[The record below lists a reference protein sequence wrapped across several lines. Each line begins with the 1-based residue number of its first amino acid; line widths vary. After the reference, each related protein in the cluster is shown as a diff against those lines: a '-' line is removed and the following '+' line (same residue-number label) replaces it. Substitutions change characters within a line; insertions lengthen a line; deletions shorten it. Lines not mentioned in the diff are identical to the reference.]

1 MSWSSKTARTA
12 LFWRFPKTTHRP
24 QRFKTLAECNEAR
37 LAPVTGVKT
46 VQSECGI
53 LATATPAPLRKNSGT
68 SSASTIRKQALQH
81 RLYESHGV
89 REASWISLSGCHPN
103 RVQASLR
110 KHPIELEVQPLS
122 RIVLRWFVCQEL
134 PRKGIRRTLDHTR
147 AIIFGNFLA
156 RRIKMLLQILFYSL
170 QKLFEFCS

>member
-1 MSWSSKTARTA
+1 MR
-12 LFWRFPKTTHRP
+12 LGWR
-24 QRFKTLAECNEAR
+24 
-37 LAPVTGVKT
+37 PVTGVKT

-53 LATATPAPLRKNSGT
+53 LATATPAPLRKNSGKYILAQHRALLQFET
-68 SSASTIRKQALQH
+68 QALQD